1 MSERGEYRLL
11 SQKESTI
18 QKKIVDYINSLPG
31 CKAVVN
37 HGSAWQGSGRP
48 DIFACCQGRF
58 VALEVKTEDGKL
70 TRLQMHELSKW
81 MESGAVVAVVRSVE
95 DVKAV
100 LKRETA
106 RT

>member
-1 MSERGEYRLL
+1 M

-37 HGSAWQGSGRP
+37 HGSAWQGAGRP
-48 DIFACCQGRF
+48 DIFACCWGRF
-58 VALEVKTEDGKL
+58 VALEVKTETGEL

-81 MESGAVVAVVRSVE
+81 MDSGAVVAVVRSVE
-95 DVKAV
+95 DVKKI
-100 LKRETA
+100 LGEEKTDG
-106 RT
+106 